1 MGFRFFPD
9 GDTPELY
16 APAAK
21 PLLREPECGRAC
33 RGEGG
38 CATLVPE
45 TDRAPHRAEKEAVMS
60 AASEKSE
67 LWTLAPI
74 AHIHT
79 DFTEKFGIP
88 RQSGLVAA
96 LNAFIVFTPEYR
108 DPAALRGIEGYDY
121 LWLLWRFSANPEQ
134 KSFSPTVRPP
144 RLGGNK
150 RMGVFA
156 TRSPIRP
163 NPVGLS
169 SVRLLGVEDGGT
181 NGAVLRVAG
190 ADLIDGTPIYDI
202 KPYLPGADSHPGAR
216 DGFVG
221 ENTWQPLAVECP
233 PVLLARLPEE
243 KREAALGVLAQDPRP
258 AYQDDAARVYG
269 MAFGG
274 YDIRFTVAGAVL
286 TVTDIAPA
294 ERKPL

>member
-1 MGFRFFPD
+1 
-9 GDTPELY
+9 
-16 APAAK
+16 
-21 PLLREPECGRAC
+21 
-33 RGEGG
+33 
-38 CATLVPE
+38 
-45 TDRAPHRAEKEAVMS
+45 MS

-190 ADLIDGTPIYDI
+190 ADLLD
-202 KPYLPGADSHPGAR
+202 PGVALR
-216 DGFVG
+216 Q
-221 ENTWQPLAVECP
+221 E
-233 PVLLARLPEE
+233 LARKEQAEIAVMQGAGEQFPKL
-243 KREAALGVLAQDPRP
+243 AAFVAAAHARP
-258 AYQDDAARVYG
+258 AWQRAREKGGAYYG
-269 MAFGG
+269 
-274 YDIRFTVAGAVL
+274 Y
-286 TVTDIAPA
+286 
-294 ERKPL
+294 